1 MKKKIKKI
9 FIAGHNGLLGKALF
23 KKLKKNNQLIIA
35 DRNKLDL
42 INQFQVKK
50 FFKQNKFD
58 EVYIA
63 AAKVG
68 GIMANNT
75 YPAEFIYNN
84 TMIATNLINSSFE
97 ARINKL
103 IFVGSS
109 CIYPKLSPLPIKENA
124 LLTGPLEKTNEAY
137 AIAKIMGIK
146 LCQYYNKQYETDFRS
161 VMLTNLYG
169 PNDNFDNNNSH
180 VIPALISKLHNAKV
194 NNLKEIK
201 LWGTGKPLREFLF
214 IEDAADAIIKSMNVH
229 KLKYSQICGND
240 NIHLNI
246 GFGKQISIKELSKII
261 SKIIDYKGKIKWD
274 RFHPDGTP
282 AKILN
287 SNRIKK
293 INWKPKISL
302 ENGLKKTYSHYLKSQ
317 KFGL

>member
-1 MKKKIKKI
+1 MKKNIKKI

-23 KKLKKNNQLIIA
+23 KKLKKNNKLITA
-35 DRNKLDL
+35 ERNKLNL
-42 INQFQVKK
+42 INQNQVKN
-50 FFKQNKFD
+50 FFKKNKID

-97 ARINKL
+97 ARVKKL

-109 CIYPKLSPLPIKENA
+109 CIYPKLSSLPIKENA

-146 LCQYYNKQYETDFRS
+146 LCEYYNKQYETDFRS

-180 VIPALISKLHNAKV
+180 VIPALISKIHNAKV
-194 NNLKEIK
+194 NNHKEIK

-214 IEDAADAIIKSMNVH
+214 IEDE
-229 KLKYSQICGND
+229 Q
-240 NIHLNI
+240 
-246 GFGKQISIKELSKII
+246 
-261 SKIIDYKGKIKWD
+261 
-274 RFHPDGTP
+274 RT
-282 AKILN
+282 
-287 SNRIKK
+287 
-293 INWKPKISL
+293 
-302 ENGLKKTYSHYLKSQ
+302 
-317 KFGL
+317 